1 MNKMLKWLDENLEES
16 LMLILLGLLSVTM
29 MSQIILR
36 YFFNSPVPWVEEF
49 CRYCFVY
56 SGAISAGYCVRKRL
70 GIRVDVLIGF
80 LPKPLQILQEY
91 LSKLL
96 VTGVYLFLAYHS
108 FRLLATT
115 TTVSPA
121 MQIPVKYIY
130 AALPIGF
137 FIGAIRSIQMIILYT
152 DNLRFEGRN
161 A

>member
-16 LMLILLGLLSVTM
+16 LMLILLGLLSITM

-96 VTGVYLFLAYHS
+96 VTGVVLF
-108 FRLLATT
+108 F
-115 TTVSPA
+115 
-121 MQIPVKYIY
+121 
-130 AALPIGF
+130 G
-137 FIGAIRSIQMIILYT
+137 
-152 DNLRFEGRN
+152 
-161 A
+161 

>member
-1 MNKMLKWLDENLEES
+1 MKMLKWLDENLEES
-16 LMLILLGLLSVTM
+16 LMLILLGFLSVTM
-29 MSQIILR
+29 MGQIILR

-70 GIRVDVLIGF
+70 GIRVDVLINF
-80 LPKPLQILQEY
+80 LPKPMQILLEY
-91 LSKLL
+91 FSKLL

-108 FRLLATT
+108 FKLLATT

-137 FIGAIRSIQMIILYT
+137 FIGAVRNVQMIIIYS
-152 DNLRFEGRN
+152 DNLRTTRRG

>member
-29 MSQIILR
+29 MGQIILR
-36 YFFNSPVPWVEEF
+36 YFFSSPMPWVEEF

-70 GIRVDVLIGF
+70 GIRVDVLTGF
-80 LPKPLQILQEY
+80 LPKPLQIVMEY
-91 LSKLL
+91 FSKIL
-96 VTGVYLFLAYHS
+96 VTATYLFLAYHS
-108 FRLLATT
+108 YRLLATT

-121 MQIPVKYIY
+121 MQLPVKYVY

-137 FIGAIRSIQMIILYT
+137 FIGVVRSVQMIIVYT
-152 DNLRFEGRN
+152 QSLRSEGRN